1 MNARHTLP
9 LQRHAVWNARWTRDV
24 FGFTM
29 GEVSPICGILYPL
42 PALVPVE
49 NETMARSHH
58 SQLLNYRQRNGMLFF
73 RVADS
78 DDYDHLIRELK
89 RRIPARARQFSSQT
103 LEWCVNLEYREAVE
117 ELFSGKV
124 VISERPGS
132 SRRRAIGDEGAGGQV
147 IWLVL
152 ILTAIL
158 TAGAIFWA
166 RQPESPTTENVV
178 ATTAP
183 LPSAATP
190 IPQPITSEAT
200 INSAANLRSGPGLLF
215 AVTAQAK
222 HGDRFTPVS
231 RSQDADGFWWLQVGD
246 ERWVRSD
253 LVVSA
258 APGELPLDLSLIP
271 VLE

>member
-1 MNARHTLP
+1 
-9 LQRHAVWNARWTRDV
+9 
-24 FGFTM
+24 
-29 GEVSPICGILYPL
+29 
-42 PALVPVE
+42 
-49 NETMARSHH
+49 MARSHH

-78 DDYDHLIRELK
+78 DDYDLLIRELK

-132 SRRRAIGDEGAGGQV
+132 PRRRAIGEEGAGGQI

-152 ILTAIL
+152 IFVVII

-166 RQPESPTTENVV
+166 RQPEPLSTQSAE

-183 LPSAATP
+183 LVSAATP
-190 IPQPITSEAT
+190 LPQPATSEAT
-200 INSAANLRSGPGLLF
+200 INSAANLRAGPGLLY

-222 HGDRFTPVS
+222 HGDRFTPIA
-231 RSQDADGFWWLQVGD
+231 RSQDADGFWWLQLGD

-271 VLE
+271 IAEQK